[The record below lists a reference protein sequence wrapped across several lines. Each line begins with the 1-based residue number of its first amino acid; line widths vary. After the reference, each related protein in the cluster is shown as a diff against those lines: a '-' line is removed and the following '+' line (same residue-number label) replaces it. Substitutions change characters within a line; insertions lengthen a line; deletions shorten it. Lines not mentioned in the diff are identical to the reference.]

1 MKDQYDFSRGKRG
14 AIDPI
19 PEGKTKITITL
30 DDDVINWFREA
41 VNAKNGGNYQVLIN
55 DVLKSY
61 IQNQNESLETML
73 RPVLREELAK

>member
-19 PEGKTKITITL
+19 PEGQTKIAIAL
-30 DDDVINWFREA
+30 DDDVINWFRDA
-41 VNAKNGGNYQVLIN
+41 VNAQNGGNYQALIN

-61 IQNQNESLETML
+61 IQNQN
-73 RPVLREELAK
+73 